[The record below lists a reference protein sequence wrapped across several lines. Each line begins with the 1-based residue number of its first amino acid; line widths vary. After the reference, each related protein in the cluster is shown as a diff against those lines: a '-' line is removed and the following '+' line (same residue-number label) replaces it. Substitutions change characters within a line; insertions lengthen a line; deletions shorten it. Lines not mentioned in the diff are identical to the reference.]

1 MLEGSFI
8 VDRSLRG
15 VRVEKLLDA
24 RRTLPGRVVVPGP
37 APGVEDRAEVPASE
51 PLAAD
56 RLYPSTHD
64 PSRRYYLPRYALA
77 LRDDGHPEV
86 QLRYLGDVDESGVLG
101 QLRLTLAWVPPV
113 WTGGELRTI
122 DHRIELSLRFAV
134 PVQGVAGPGHEQ
146 IVQLQP
152 PQREAGNR
160 ATSITVLT
168 DKAQLDAIYQAMR
181 LDPVSPSAR
190 SGATLW
196 LAITAEVGVRT
207 WRQVVVGR
215 PAVLDQVRAL
225 QHKKALFTTMLDR
238 GEVAALR
245 RTDGRA
251 TVSMRPPSVAEVA
264 RIHATRALLE
274 DRSAPLA
281 FTAGARAMSS
291 VSVAPANGSLAG
303 SASLLR
309 TLRIDPGLLQPAST
323 ITGAHV
329 LGDGGRPIARPIAEL
344 ASPVVMRPI
353 IARPLAE
360 PMRPVIERPVG
371 ETLRPIIT
379 RPTRPMREPLEP
391 LEPPEPPEPIVVPP
405 VAEPPP
411 VRPAEPIGV
420 TPVLPRM
427 PSVWEA
433 LGPAALAKANAPA
446 LRDAVRVTDL
456 SVAGRRVV
464 PIKIALDHQR
474 RPAIVDT
481 ELETT
486 QTLGFEFDPARFRDV
501 FVGNYSGPDIHLLF
515 PHLIVEDGTPRTIYT
530 DNLMPEVVHV
540 PPTEFRLVRDEQSP
554 FAPTMTF
561 VASDFVTTE
570 EGDETA
576 ASVLYRVAVVYRLEP
591 WVSPR
596 LLELARQE
604 LERLR
609 PGSAGA
615 LRFTPIVPRGAELR
629 LEEALL
635 GDGQQ
640 RASATIDPT
649 EGITDVLDLDSD
661 TFTRLW
667 RRLAGID
674 DAGGTAGPGALTGTV
689 AFTLF
694 DGTRA
699 TSTVRISL
707 GGDGADLVDV
717 SHVGLASDGSG
728 DHEVIVRNRVESPVE
743 LVELRAAV
751 LPDGTAARP
760 VGAAELVG
768 RVLRAQE
775 RVVVRYRLDTPG
787 ADVPL
792 LQPLVIGRSRPEPGA
807 LLKLLL
813 RSESGFESLG
823 FGMTVKAVDGSFTAA
838 DDGAGAITGLRV
850 EFDDGTEIEL
860 TADAPQQEVSLV
872 GRLLDQLTGGA
883 DDQHRYLYRVTN
895 LHPTG
900 EGARSAWMD
909 GQGAGALQ
917 VAPAAGTLAL
927 PF

>member
-24 RRTLPGRVVVPGP
+24 RRTPPGRVLVPGP

-51 PLAAD
+51 ALAAD
-56 RLYPSTHD
+56 RLYPSTQD

-86 QLRYLGDVDESGVLG
+86 QLRYLGDADESGVLG

-134 PVQGVAGPGHEQ
+134 PVQGGAGPGHEQ

-152 PQREAGNR
+152 PQREPGNR

-207 WRQVVVGR
+207 WRQVVVGK

-251 TVSMRPPSVAEVA
+251 IVSVRPPSTAEVA
-264 RIHATRALLE
+264 RVHATRALLE
-274 DRSAPLA
+274 DRSATLA
-281 FTAGARAMSS
+281 FTAGARATSP

-309 TLRIDPGLLQPAST
+309 TLRLDPGVLQPASA
-323 ITGAHV
+323 ISRARV
-329 LGDGGRPIARPIAEL
+329 LGDGGLPLMQPA
-344 ASPVVMRPI
+344 VMRPI
-353 IARPLAE
+353 LARPLAE
-360 PMRPVIERPVG
+360 PMRPVMERPVMERPVG

-379 RPTRPMREPLEP
+379 RPTRPIMEP
-391 LEPPEPPEPIVVPP
+391 LEPPVVELPEPLVPP
-405 VAEPPP
+405 VVEPPR
-411 VRPAEPIGV
+411 VRPTEPIAV
-420 TPVLPRM
+420 TPRLPPM

-446 LRDAVRVTDL
+446 LLDAVRVTDL

-501 FVGNYSGPDIHLLF
+501 FVGSYSGPDIHLLF

-570 EGDETA
+570 EGNEAA

-635 GDGQQ
+635 GDAQQ
-640 RASATIDPT
+640 RASARIDPT

-674 DAGGTAGPGALTGTV
+674 DGGATAAPGALTGAV

-699 TSTVRISL
+699 TSIVRISL
-707 GGDGADLVDV
+707 AGDGADLVDV

-728 DHEVIVRNRVESPVE
+728 DHEVVVRNRVESPVE
-743 LVELRAAV
+743 LVELRAAM

-768 RVLRAQE
+768 RILRPQE
-775 RVVVRYRLDTPG
+775 RVVVRYRLDAPG

-792 LQPLVIGRSRPEPGA
+792 LQPLVLGRSRPEPGA

-909 GQGAGALQ
+909 GQGAGTLQ

>member
-1 MLEGSFI
+1 MLKGSFI

-15 VRVEKLLDA
+15 VKVEKLLDV
-24 RRTLPGRVVVPGP
+24 RRPRPGRVVVPGV
-37 APGVEDRAEVPASE
+37 GVGAEDRAEVPGGEA
-51 PLAAD
+51 LAAD
-56 RLYPSTHD
+56 RLYPSTQD
-64 PSRRYYLPRYALA
+64 PSRRYFLPRYALA
-77 LRDDGHPEV
+77 QRDDGQPEV
-86 QLRYLGDVDESGVLG
+86 QLRYLGDADESGLLG
-101 QLRLTLAWVPPV
+101 QLRITFAWVPPP

-134 PVQGVAGPGHEQ
+134 RVDGVAGPGHEQ

-160 ATSITVLT
+160 ATSVTVFT
-168 DKAQLDAIYQAMR
+168 DKAQFDAVYQAMR
-181 LDPVSPSAR
+181 LDPASPGTR
-190 SGATLW
+190 SGAALW

-207 WRQVVVGR
+207 WRQVVVGK
-215 PAVLDQVRAL
+215 PAVVDQLEAL

-238 GEVAALR
+238 GEVATLR

-251 TVSMRPPSVAEVA
+251 TVSVRPPSEAEVA
-264 RIHATRALLE
+264 RVHTTRALLE
-274 DRSAPLA
+274 DRRAAMP
-281 FTAGARAMSS
+281 TGAGARATST
-291 VSVAPANGSLAG
+291 VPVGRATGSLAG
-303 SASLLR
+303 STTLLR
-309 TLRIDPGLLQPAST
+309 TLRIDP
-323 ITGAHV
+323 V
-329 LGDGGRPIARPIAEL
+329 IARPVAEIA
-344 ASPVVMRPI
+344 
-353 IARPLAE
+353 
-360 PMRPVIERPVG
+360 
-371 ETLRPIIT
+371 RPIIT
-379 RPTRPMREPLEP
+379 RPIAETLRPPIARPTRPILER
-391 LEPPEPPEPIVVPP
+391 PEPIIAHPLPEPIAVPP
-405 VAEPPP
+405 PI
-411 VRPAEPIGV
+411 RPAEPITV
-420 TPVLPRM
+420 APPPPPM
-427 PSVWEA
+427 PGPWDA
-433 LGPAALAKANAPA
+433 LGPAALAKANAPT
-446 LRDAVRVTDL
+446 LREAIAVTDL
-456 SVAGRRVV
+456 SVAGRKVV

-474 RPAIVDT
+474 RPALVDT
-481 ELETT
+481 ELEAT
-486 QTLGFEFDPARFRDV
+486 QTLPFELDPAQHRDV
-501 FVGNYSGPDIHLLF
+501 FVGSYSGPDIHLLF
-515 PHLIVEDGTPRTIYT
+515 PHLLVEDGTPRTIYT

-570 EGDETA
+570 EGDEAA
-576 ASVLYRVAVVYRLEP
+576 ASVFYRVAVVYRLEP

-609 PGSAGA
+609 PGGGGA
-615 LRFTPIVPRGAELR
+615 LRFRPIVPRGAELR
-629 LEEALL
+629 LEDGLL
-635 GDGQQ
+635 GDAQQ
-640 RASATIDPT
+640 RSDATIDPL

-674 DAGGTAGPGALTGTV
+674 DAGSGGAALGALTGTV

-707 GGDGADLVDV
+707 GGDGADLVDAT
-717 SHVGLASDGSG
+717 HVGLASDGTG
-728 DHEVIVRNRVESPVE
+728 DHEIVVRNRVESPVE

-751 LPDGTAARP
+751 LPNGTAARP

-768 RVLRAQE
+768 RVLRPQE
-775 RVVVRYRLDTPG
+775 HVVVRYRLDAPG

-792 LQPLVIGRSRPEPGA
+792 LRPLVIARSRPEPGA

-823 FGMTVKAVDGSFTAA
+823 FRVTVRAVDGSFAA
-838 DDGAGAITGLRV
+838 TDDGAGAIIGLRV
-850 EFDDGTEIEL
+850 EFDDGTDVEL
-860 TADAPQQEVSLV
+860 TADAPQQEVGLV
-872 GRLLDQLTGGA
+872 GRVLDQLTGGA

-909 GQGAGALQ
+909 GQGTGALQ

>member
-1 MLEGSFI
+1 MLQGSFI

-24 RRTLPGRVVVPGP
+24 RRTLPGRIVVPGP
-37 APGVEDRAEVPASE
+37 APGVEDRAEVPGGEA
-51 PLAAD
+51 LVAD
-56 RLYPSTHD
+56 RLYPSTQD

-86 QLRYLGDVDESGVLG
+86 QLRYLGDTGESGVLG
-101 QLRLTLAWVPPV
+101 QLRITLAWVPPA
-113 WTGGELRTI
+113 WSGGELRTI
-122 DHRIELSLRFAV
+122 DHRIELSLRFSV

-146 IVQLQP
+146 VVQLQP
-152 PQREAGNR
+152 PQREPGNR
-160 ATSITVLT
+160 ATSITVLG
-168 DKAQLDAIYQAMR
+168 DKAQLDAVYQAMR
-181 LDPVSPSAR
+181 LDPATASA
-190 SGATLW
+190 GATLW

-207 WRQVVVGR
+207 WRQVVVGK
-215 PAVLDQVRAL
+215 PAVIDQVKALRA
-225 QHKKALFTTMLDR
+225 KKALFTTMLDR

-251 TVSMRPPSVAEVA
+251 TVSVRPPSAAEVV
-264 RIHATRALLE
+264 RVHTTRALLD
-274 DRSAPLA
+274 DRRATIA
-281 FTAGARAMSS
+281 TVAGARATAT
-291 VSVAPANGSLAG
+291 VPAGRATGSLAG
-303 SASLLR
+303 SASMLR
-309 TLRIDPGLLQPAST
+309 TLRLDPGVLQPASAVT
-323 ITGAHV
+323 RAHV
-329 LGDGGRPIARPIAEL
+329 LGDVGRPIARPIAE
-344 ASPVVMRPI
+344 PVRPV
-353 IARPLAE
+353 IARP
-360 PMRPVIERPVG
+360 
-371 ETLRPIIT
+371 ETLRPII
-379 RPTRPMREPLEP
+379 RPTRPIA
-391 LEPPEPPEPIVVPP
+391 EPPEPVIAEPIVT
-405 VAEPPP
+405 PPP
-411 VRPAEPIGV
+411 VRPPEPIAV
-420 TPVLPRM
+420 TPPPPIMAVPVTE
-427 PSVWEA
+427 VWEA
-433 LGPAALAKANAPA
+433 LGPAALAKANAPS

-464 PIKIALDHQR
+464 PIKIALDHER
-474 RPAIVDT
+474 RPAIVDA
-481 ELETT
+481 ELEAT
-486 QTLGFEFDPARFRDV
+486 QTLPFEFDPARSRDV
-501 FVGNYSGPDIHLLF
+501 FVGSYSGPDIHLLF
-515 PHLIVEDGTPRTIYT
+515 PHLVVEDGTPRTIYT

-540 PPTEFRLVRDEQSP
+540 PPTEFRLVRDEESP

-570 EGDETA
+570 EGDESA
-576 ASVLYRVAVVYRLEP
+576 ASVFYRVAVVYRLEP

-609 PGSAGA
+609 PGSAAA

-635 GDGQQ
+635 GDAQQ
-640 RASATIDPT
+640 RASATIDPAV
-649 EGITDVLDLDSD
+649 GITDVLDLDSD

-674 DAGGTAGPGALTGTV
+674 DSGSAAGRAQGALTGTV

-707 GGDGADLVDV
+707 GGDGADLVDAT
-717 SHVGLASDGSG
+717 HVGLASDATG
-728 DHEVIVRNRVESPVE
+728 DHEVLVRNRVESPVE
-743 LVELRAAV
+743 LVELPAAV

-768 RVLRAQE
+768 RVLRPQE
-775 RVVVRYRLDTPG
+775 RVVVRYRLDAPG
-787 ADVPL
+787 ADVPHL
-792 LQPLVIGRSRPEPGA
+792 RPLVIARSRPEPGA

-823 FGMTVKAVDGSFTAA
+823 FGVTVKAVDGSFAA
-838 DDGAGAITGLRV
+838 TDDGAGAITGLRV
-850 EFDDGTEIEL
+850 EFDDGTEVEL
-860 TADAPQQEVSLV
+860 TADAPQHEVSLV

-917 VAPAAGTLAL
+917 VAPAAGTLTL